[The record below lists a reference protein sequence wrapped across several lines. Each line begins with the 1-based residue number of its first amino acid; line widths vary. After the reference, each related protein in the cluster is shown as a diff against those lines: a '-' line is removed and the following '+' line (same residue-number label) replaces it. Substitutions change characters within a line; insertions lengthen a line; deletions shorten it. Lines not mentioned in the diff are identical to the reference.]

1 MMQYME
7 NKGFYYTDIKD
18 FWNAHIFW
26 FLVASGP
33 RDSVSEIS
41 QFFEEHRKEKCRN

>member
-1 MMQYME
+1 MHYME
-7 NKGFYYTDIKD
+7 NKGFYYTDSKD

-33 RDSVSEIS
+33 CDFVSEIN
-41 QFFEEHRKEKCRN
+41 QFFEGHCKENCRN